1 MVMVANMDLIPIHY
15 IHDTVN
21 ICREREDVGT

>member
-1 MVMVANMDLIPIHY
+1 MVMVANMDLIPTYY

-21 ICREREDVGT
+21 ICREREDFGT